1 MNKVKTFFGGIIKN
15 ILFGIKT
22 SYYASK
28 KYFLLKCLILSST
41 TVLPLISQLLW
52 RDILN
57 GISNINTIKDII
69 AHSLII
75 YLSLKILIYLLAKL
89 DNYVNIRYSDELS
102 FYIESVMMEKTS
114 RMDISLYDSASMGDK
129 VRHARNNFRI
139 MTDMTWLVFSIIS
152 AIINVVATFIIVCAY
167 KWWIG
172 TVTLFLLIPFMLYNK
187 KHTEKLLYMEKEQI
201 RDNRKKDYYN
211 SVFFQQC
218 TV

>member
-69 AHSLII
+69 AQSLII

-102 FYIESVMMEKTS
+102 FYIESVYHYMIPLQWVIKYAMPE
-114 RMDISLYDSASMGDK
+114 I
-129 VRHARNNFRI
+129 
-139 MTDMTWLVFSIIS
+139 
-152 AIINVVATFIIVCAY
+152 TFVL
-167 KWWIG
+167 W
-172 TVTLFLLIPFMLYNK
+172 
-187 KHTEKLLYMEKEQI
+187 
-201 RDNRKKDYYN
+201 
-211 SVFFQQC
+211 
-218 TV
+218 